1 MNRIRKKIV
10 QGYYED
16 LLSGK
21 KKFDLRLNNFTIKEG
36 DMLELVEVDE
46 NRKLTGRKLQKKVT
60 YVKKFKIDQL
70 FWPVEEIEK
79 KGFQIISLE

>member
-1 MNRIRKKIV
+1 MNRIRKKIIK
-10 QGYYED
+10 GYYED

-46 NRKLTGRKLQKKVT
+46 NRQLTGRKLQKKVT
-60 YVKKFKIDQL
+60 YVRSLNSTNFFGQL
-70 FWPVEEIEK
+70 K
-79 KGFQIISLE
+79 R

>member
-1 MNRIRKKIV
+1 MNRISKKILP
-10 QGYYED
+10 GYYED

-21 KKFDLRLNNFTIKEG
+21 KKFELRLNDFEIQEG
-36 DMLELVEVDE
+36 DMLELVEIDE

-60 YVKKFKIDQL
+60 YVKKFKIDEL
-70 FWPVEEIEK
+70 FWPVEEIEE

>member
-10 QGYYED
+10 KGYYED

-46 NRKLTGRKLQKKVT
+46 TRQLTGRKLQKKVT
-60 YVKKFKIDQL
+60 YVKKFKLDKL

>member
-1 MNRIRKKIV
+1 M
-10 QGYYED
+10 
-16 LLSGK
+16 LSGK
-21 KKFDLRLNNFTIKEG
+21 KKFDLRLNNFTIHEG

>member
-21 KKFDLRLNNFTIKEG
+21 KKFDLRLNNFTIHEG